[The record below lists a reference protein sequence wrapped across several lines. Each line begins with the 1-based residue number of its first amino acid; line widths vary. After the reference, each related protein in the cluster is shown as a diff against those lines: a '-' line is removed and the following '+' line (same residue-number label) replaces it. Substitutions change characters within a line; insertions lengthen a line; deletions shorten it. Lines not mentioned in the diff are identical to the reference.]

1 MKSCQTICIKMNEEK
16 IRQFI
21 QEELQNLLDKD
32 IDKSNVTAEQ
42 VREIFREEIPAF
54 LARSLTTIEGNLQL
68 LDSRNIIVGGTT
80 GSKIGT
86 STSQKLGFW
95 NKSPSNQ
102 PSNGADLTNNVA
114 VGGTTDTIANY
125 TDLTTYATDAAA
137 IRNNLYQLAKK
148 LKVVNDALR
157 SIGIMS

>member
-1 MKSCQTICIKMNEEK
+1 MNEEK

-68 LDSRNIIVGGTT
+68 LDSRNITVGGTT

>member
-1 MKSCQTICIKMNEEK
+1 VKSCQTICIKMNEEK

>member
-1 MKSCQTICIKMNEEK
+1 MNEYK

-86 STSQKLGFW
+86 STGQKLGFW
-95 NKSPSNQ
+95 NKSPSSQ
-102 PSNGADLTNNVA
+102 PTNGADLTNNVA
-114 VGGTTDTIANY
+114 VGGMTDTIANY

>member
-1 MKSCQTICIKMNEEK
+1 MNEEK
-16 IRQFI
+16 IRQLI

-95 NKSPSNQ
+95 NKSPSAQ

-114 VGGTTDTIANY
+114 TGGTTDIIANY
-125 TDLTTYATDAAA
+125 TDMTTYATDAAT

-148 LKVVNDALR
+148 LKVLNDALR